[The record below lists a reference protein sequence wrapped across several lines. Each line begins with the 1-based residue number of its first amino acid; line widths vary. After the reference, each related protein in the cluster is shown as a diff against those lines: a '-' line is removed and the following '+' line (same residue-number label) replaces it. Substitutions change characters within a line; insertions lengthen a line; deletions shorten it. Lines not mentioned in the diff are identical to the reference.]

1 MCATISVVMSGLAPG
16 IHVFLGGDA
25 WMVGAGPDAAV
36 NETAQIAET

>member
-1 MCATISVVMSGLAPG
+1 MCATLSVVMSRLDPG

-25 WMVGAGPDAAV
+25 WMVGASPAMAV